1 MSGFDCVKFGD
12 YCIGYH
18 RKNLPGAM
26 VPVRWGLPPSKP
38 WKAGRRQPICPMFCP
53 TPDQVVCF
61 AVPLDQTHIDAWF
74 NKQNHE
80 NHLKDNIRA
89 NVIASGIS
97 L

>member
-1 MSGFDCVKFGD
+1 
-12 YCIGYH
+12 
-18 RKNLPGAM
+18 
-26 VPVRWGLPPSKP
+26 
-38 WKAGRRQPICPMFCP
+38 MFCP
-53 TPDQVVCF
+53 TPDQAVCF